1 MPTPIEICLED
12 LDLSP
17 DDERY
22 IRCVALP
29 GGAPGLAL
37 DHEGLVR
44 WMPEAPADYG
54 LWVSDDDRLMLLRGK
69 GAGPITVQRGGRA
82 VEAPA
87 GNPVVLLD
95 GDQLQINGRRL
106 QVHVHGEAEE
116 VYPPEPVTGRALA
129 RLARAA
135 AAALALGAAVGAG
148 GEAAGQPAITAGAIP
163 VEVRKHP
170 PSRPAPMRNVLCKV
184 TSIKAPKGRVMVKA
198 TCPEPIPVGTS
209 GFLLDAK
216 GNAVEDGIVT
226 VQKAKGKVIEAHAF
240 RLKRPVKATTVRLN
254 LRVH

>member
-29 GGAPGLAL
+29 GGDPGLAL
-37 DHEGLVR
+37 DREGLVR
-44 WMPEAPADYG
+44 WMPDEPADYG
-54 LWVSDDDRLMLLRGK
+54 LWVSDDDRLILLRGER
-69 GAGPITVQRGGRA
+69 AGPITVQRGGRA

-87 GNPVVLLD
+87 GQPVVLLD
-95 GDQLQINGRRL
+95 GDRLRVNGRRL

-116 VYPPEPVTGRALA
+116 VYPPEPLSGRALA

-170 PSRPAPMRNVLCKV
+170 PSRPAPMRAVLCTV
-184 TSIKAPKGRVMVKA
+184 TSIKAHPKGRVMVKA
-198 TCPEPIPVGTS
+198 SCPEPIPVGAS

-216 GNAVEDGIVT
+216 GSAVEDGIVT
-226 VQKAKGKVIEAHAF
+226 VQKAKGKVIEARAF
-240 RLKRPVKATTVRLN
+240 RLKRAVKATTVRLN
-254 LRVH
+254 LRR